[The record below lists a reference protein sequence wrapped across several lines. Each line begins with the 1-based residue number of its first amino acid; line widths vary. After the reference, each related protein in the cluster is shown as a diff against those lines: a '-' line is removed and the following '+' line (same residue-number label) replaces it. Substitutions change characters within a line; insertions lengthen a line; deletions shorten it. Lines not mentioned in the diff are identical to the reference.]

1 MPPWAA
7 EREKAMG
14 SQNKP
19 SLTSAED
26 HNDPDTADLLNV
38 EERRASVRRPTFK
51 AAEIIV
57 AEGKTYAC
65 VVRNISESGCLMKL
79 DNADLLPDSIE
90 IRIDLDKPA
99 RAAEV
104 VWRSA
109 TLAGAMFVRKPS

>member
-1 MPPWAA
+1 
-7 EREKAMG
+7 MG

-19 SLTSAED
+19 SLTDINERAE
-26 HNDPDTADLLNV
+26 PESADLLQID
-38 EERRASVRRPTFK
+38 ERRASVRRPTFK
-51 AAEIIV
+51 AAEIL
-57 AEGKTYAC
+57 ASDGKSFSC

-79 DNADLLPDSIE
+79 DNADLLPDLIE

>member
-1 MPPWAA
+1 
-7 EREKAMG
+7 MG

-19 SLTSAED
+19 SLTDIDDRAE
-26 HNDPDTADLLNV
+26 PDSVDLLNID
-38 EERRASVRRPTFK
+38 ERRASVRRPTFK
-51 AAEIIV
+51 AAEII
-57 AEGKTYAC
+57 ASDGKTYRC

-79 DNADLLPDSIE
+79 DNADLLPDLID

-99 RAAEV
+99 RTAEI